1 MLIVEN
7 FPSRIIPNG
16 KKNLESKNRHSSS
29 FQTKLNKDEAMY
41 NQLLFS
47 VGNLHLGIGIQRHVC
62 DRNKIR

>member
-1 MLIVEN
+1 M
-7 FPSRIIPNG
+7 
-16 KKNLESKNRHSSS
+16 KKKYLESKNRHSSS

-47 VGNLHLGIGIQRHVC
+47 VKNLHLCIGIQRHVC